1 MKPFTITKRQEEHIT
16 IIEINEE
23 LEAHTAFK
31 LDQLKK

>member
-1 MKPFTITKRQEEHIT
+1 MKPFTITKRQEEYIM

-31 LDQLKK
+31 LEQLRI